1 MDISL
6 SPDNE
11 KFIQNQIA
19 AGIYTSINEAINAP
33 INIAIAETSVSQKH
47 IDEFNQE
54 IEIGWNAMENNDV
67 LDGNFVME
75 ELRKKYAQ

>member
-1 MDISL
+1 M
-6 SPDNE
+6 
-11 KFIQNQIA
+11 
-19 AGIYTSINEAINAP
+19 
-33 INIAIAETSVSQKH
+33 SQKH